1 MRHRNSGTILD
12 RKKGPRE
19 LMIRNLVSSI
29 ILYEKVE
36 TSPAKAKV
44 ARSFLERL
52 ITRSKKNDVS
62 SQRYVKK
69 FLPVKEARAK
79 LFEVLREKYQ
89 EIPGGYTRIVKMSHP
104 RKGDGGELVR
114 LELK

>member
-1 MRHRNSGTILD
+1 MRHRQKGTILD

-19 LMIRNLVSSI
+19 LLIRNLVSSV

-36 TSPAKAKV
+36 TSPAKARAV
-44 ARSFLERL
+44 RSLLERL
-52 ITRSKKNDVS
+52 ITRSKTNNVV

-69 FLPVKEARAK
+69 ILPVKEARAK
-79 LFEVLREKYQ
+79 LFEVLSVKYQ
-89 EIPGGYTRIVKMSHP
+89 EMHGGYTRVVKIATP

-114 LELK
+114 LELR

>member
-12 RKKGPRE
+12 RKKWPRE
-19 LMIRNLVSSI
+19 LLIRNLVSSVI
-29 ILYEKVE
+29 VYEKIE
-36 TSPAKAKV
+36 TSPAKAK
-44 ARSFLERL
+44 ATRSLLERL
-52 ITRSKKNDVS
+52 ITRSKINNVV
-62 SQRYVKK
+62 SQRYIKK

-79 LFEVLREKYQ
+79 LFEVLAVKYQ
-89 EIPGGYTRIVKMSHP
+89 TVPGGYTRVVKMAHP